1 MWWRAGG
8 RARGAGRV
16 AGSTRKSA
24 THVCA
29 PYSIHSLRLTHP
41 SLPHLLKDGA
51 VVLVAPDENLGDGPQ
66 RLDQQAPVSVR
77 HRLVLVQHRV
87 QVSGM
92 KRETVLY
99 IHPLRLYWDF

>member
-1 MWWRAGG
+1 MAGPG
-8 RARGAGRV
+8 REHAKVGD
-16 AGSTRKSA
+16 TR
-24 THVCA
+24 VCA
-29 PYSIHSLRLTHP
+29 LPTPLPPHP
-41 SLPHLLKDGA
+41 SIPHLLKDGA

-99 IHPLRLYWDF
+99 ILPQWLYWDFELIS

>member
-1 MWWRAGG
+1 MVAAAAAAWRI
-8 RARGAGRV
+8 ARE
-16 AGSTRKSA
+16 
-24 THVCA
+24 
-29 PYSIHSLRLTHP
+29 SLRHRFTLLHSRPP
-41 SLPHLLKDGA
+41 SSIPHLLKDGA

-92 KRETVLY
+92 KRETMLC
-99 IHPLRLYWDF
+99 IRPLWLSWDFESIKG